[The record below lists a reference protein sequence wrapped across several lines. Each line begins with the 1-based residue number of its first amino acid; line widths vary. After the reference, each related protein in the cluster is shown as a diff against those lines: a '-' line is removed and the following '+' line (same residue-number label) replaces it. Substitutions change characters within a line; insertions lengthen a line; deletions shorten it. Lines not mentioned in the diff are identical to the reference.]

1 MNLGELPHVSKRWHK
16 LILNSV
22 YPPKPTNATRF
33 YDPDVVKSTTERGK
47 LVLKQIQQNLNN
59 LTK

>member
-1 MNLGELPHVSKRWHK
+1 MNLGKIPHYTVRWRK

-22 YPPKPTNATRF
+22 YPPKPTNVTRF
-33 YDPDVVKSTTERGK
+33 YDPDIVKSTTEKGK
-47 LVLKQIQQNLNN
+47 QVLKQIQQNTDN

>member
-1 MNLGELPHVSKRWHK
+1 MSLGELPHYSVRWRK

-22 YPPKPTNATRF
+22 YPLKPTNVTRF
-33 YDPDVVKSTTERGK
+33 YDPDVVKSATEKGK
-47 LVLKQIQQNLNN
+47 QVLKQIQQNLDN